1 MASEAEIK
9 ELISEITGIE
19 TEKIQNDQ
27 EFKSDLQ
34 MDSIAIADL
43 ISSLEED
50 YDVIIEQE
58 KAMEIKTVSQL
69 IDHVKSL

>member
-19 TEKIQNDQ
+19 TGKIQNDQ

-50 YDVIIEQE
+50 YDIIIEQE

>member
-1 MASEAEIK
+1 MASEADIK
-9 ELISEITGIE
+9 DLISEITGIE
-19 TEKIQNDQ
+19 TAQIKNEQ

-50 YDVIIEQE
+50 FDIVIEQE
-58 KAMEIKTVSQL
+58 KAMEIKTVAQL
-69 IDHVKSL
+69 LEHINS

>member
-9 ELISEITGIE
+9 ELISEITGIA
-19 TEKIQNDQ
+19 TGKIQNDQ

>member
-1 MASEAEIK
+1 MASETEIK
-9 ELISEITGIE
+9 ELISEITGIDTGE
-19 TEKIQNDQ
+19 IKNEN

-50 YDVIIEQE
+50 FDIVIEQE
-58 KAMEIKTVSQL
+58 KAMDIKTVAQL
-69 IDHVKSL
+69 LEHIKA

>member
-1 MASEAEIK
+1 MANETEIK
-9 ELISEITGIE
+9 ELISEITGIDAAE
-19 TEKIQNDQ
+19 IKNDQ

-34 MDSIAIADL
+34 MDSIALADL

-50 YDVIIEQE
+50 FEIVIEQE

-69 IDHVKSL
+69 LEHIK

>member
-1 MASEAEIK
+1 MASEK
-9 ELISEITGIE
+9 EVKDLISEITGIE
-19 TEKIQNDQ
+19 SEKISNDQ

-50 YDVIIEQE
+50 FEIVIEQE
-58 KAMEIKTVSQL
+58 KAMEIKTVAQL
-69 IDHVKSL
+69 LEHIS

>member
-19 TEKIQNDQ
+19 TGKIQNDQ